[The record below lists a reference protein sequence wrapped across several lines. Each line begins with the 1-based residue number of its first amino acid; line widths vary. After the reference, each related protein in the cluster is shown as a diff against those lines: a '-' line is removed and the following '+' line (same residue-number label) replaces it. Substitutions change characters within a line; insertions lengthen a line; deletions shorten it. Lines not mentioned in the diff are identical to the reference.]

1 MGSIFTRTGRTGR
14 VTTYNLGGSGGR
26 ATYDGENDRY
36 NIPGGN
42 ISDNLKMFADL
53 QANSDALAGAISQ
66 AQTADAAGENQ
77 GYMQFID
84 NVAYAVQNPAELT
97 KEDYDKFDAQIGD
110 IQRAPLN
117 PEQKK
122 AAISQVLTNAGI
134 YHDVSSLDI
143 IGKGSDAGGL
153 LSKRIKIVEKTDA
166 GGTDAASSDTD
177 DLAVITDDDDASS
190 STDDLSGNID
200 TASTDDLSSD
210 IDTSIGSDAAGADA
224 AIATLSSMGNSVDS
238 AEEYSWVYD
247 AATDS
252 FKEGYFQEDANG
264 KVSRILTG
272 EAIEKEQV
280 FGADGK
286 VFKDGETAV
295 IMPRVG
301 SQNGGYFLEHGG
313 QDKFTSEKDKND
325 AWSTVLNDVLAGNI
339 DFSVVHK
346 KAADIFGKGSI
357 EANKAVMDAAKDI
370 KKKNDDAAAAAAAA
384 IAAQNKAGADAAS
397 QRTSD
402 GNTDQGLQAGAAGAA
417 GAAAAGA
424 VGGVVGGAAGGAV
437 GGAAGGVVG
446 NVVSGVVGGVAGGN
460 VAQGGVGGN
469 VSQGGVGGNQE
480 VKTTSDP
487 QKNPDGG
494 TGIGVGTGI
503 GSGSGPGDGEKRE
516 LLNQVASS
524 RPVNDSI
531 FRTDLERIRLD
542 PTGLMSRLFI

>member
-1 MGSIFTRTGRTGR
+1 MGSILSRTGRTGR

-26 ATYDGENDRY
+26 ATYDGMDGRY
-36 NIPGGN
+36 DIPGGN
-42 ISDNLKMFADL
+42 IQDNLGMLSRL
-53 QANSDALAGAISQ
+53 QANSDSLAGAISQ
-66 AQTADAAGENQ
+66 AQDLDAAKTFQ
-77 GYMQFID
+77 D
-84 NVAYAVQNPAELT
+84 NVDYAVNNPAEIT
-97 KEDYDKFDAQIGD
+97 QEDYDKFDAQIGD

-117 PEQKK
+117 ADQKK

-134 YHDVSSLDI
+134 YHDVASLDI

-166 GGTDAASSDTD
+166 GGTDAASSNTD
-177 DLAVITDDDDASS
+177 DLAAITNDDDALSA
-190 STDDLSGNID
+190 DDLSDN
-200 TASTDDLSSD
+200 
-210 IDTSIGSDAAGADA
+210 IDTSITSDAAGADA

-252 FKEGYFQEDANG
+252 FQEGYFQEDANG
-264 KVSRILTG
+264 NVTRILTG
-272 EAIEKEQV
+272 DAIEKGQV

-301 SQNGGYFLEHGG
+301 AKNGGYFLEHGG

-325 AWSTVLNDVLAGNI
+325 AWSAVRNDVLAGNI

-370 KKKNDDAAAAAAAA
+370 KKKNDDAAAESIAKQQAALAKAAGQQ
-384 IAAQNKAGADAAS
+384 I
-397 QRTSD
+397 SD
-402 GNTDQGLQAGAAGAA
+402 GNTDTGLQAGAAAASGQLANDNVAGVNPASNVPGGA
-417 GAAAAGA
+417 GAGAA
-424 VGGVVGGAAGGAV
+424 VGGVVGG
-437 GGAAGGVVG
+437 
-446 NVVSGVVGGVAGGN
+446 NVSKSGVV
-460 VAQGGVGGN
+460 
-469 VSQGGVGGNQE
+469 GNQE

-503 GSGSGPGDGEKRE
+503 GSGSGPGDGEKKE